1 MAFESPIFLATLGAV
16 AAPIIIHLIF
26 RLRKRVVIFGS
37 LRFLEKI
44 VKKNRR
50 RLRLRDLILL
60 LLRIA
65 AVALIALAFAQPY
78 LKTGPGA
85 GEGERQDVVYVLD
98 DTFSM
103 GAARLARTN
112 LEEAKNRITDDLASL
127 KPGDRAGAVLVTGGG
142 RVLAQL
148 STDVSVVAAKLR
160 AAVPT
165 FERAELA
172 PALRRAAEILA
183 AADAPKRRVAVA
195 SDLQGTSWTEAAL
208 SGLPREG
215 IDFASVLPTSN
226 EPNIS
231 IVGAEAESDFWTPGV
246 PVKVVARVANFGKAD
261 AAGVPLRLFAGSSD
275 APRAR
280 RMVDVAAGETQA
292 VQLAFDAAAAGE
304 FPARIEIEGRDAL
317 AADDV
322 RHLVLRLRDRL
333 KVPCV
338 QDEIATG
345 GDRFSDA
352 SYFVRVSLDPRLKKD
367 TPPVTPFAPIAAEAR
382 TLDEATLRDAD
393 AVFLLGVSRLTDD
406 QASAL
411 GEWVRAGGGLAIAP
425 SGAPGRSDADAAPVN
440 GALAKAGLAAAKVA
454 GEVEAAPLYPEG
466 IPMTEWDRAHPVW
479 SVFAGAEGTGP
490 DRARAKRFLKLS
502 PVEGARVIAEFDR
515 ARPAA
520 AELVSPE
527 GAAARTPEDETG
539 VGRGRVVQLAFGLGA
554 GATDFPKK
562 KAFVPFIHGLARY
575 LARSA
580 AAEAPPAVEVGTAL
594 PIGELLA
601 AASQGGELTDPD
613 GAVVKLASAA
623 APPLAERPGI
633 HRLKRR
639 LLGQTVTGF
648 VAVNAPA
655 VESDLRTDGEEA
667 FLAALGTERPAAAAA
682 RARRQ
687 GADDDA
693 ARSRLWAVVL
703 ALVAG
708 MLLLESMLANRVLLG
723 ARSGEPAGAG
733 R

>member
-1 MAFESPIFLATLGAV
+1 MGFESPIFLAALGAV

-127 KPGDRAGAVLVTGGG
+127 KPGDRAGVVLVTGGG

-148 STDVSVVAAKLR
+148 STDVSVVAAKVR

-172 PALRRAAEILA
+172 PALRRATELLSV
-183 AADAPKRRVAVA
+183 ADAPRRRVALA

-215 IDFASVLPTSN
+215 IDFVSVLPTSN
-226 EPNIS
+226 EPNVS

-275 APRAR
+275 AARAR
-280 RMVDVAAGETQA
+280 RMVDVAAGATEA
-292 VQLAFDAAAAGE
+292 VELAFDAAAAGE

-333 KVPCV
+333 KVLCV

-345 GDRFSDA
+345 DDRFSDA

-367 TPPVTPFAPIAAEAR
+367 APPVTPFAPVAVETR
-382 TLDEATLRDAD
+382 MLDEATLRDAD
-393 AVFLLGVSRLTDD
+393 AVLLLGVGRLTDE
-406 QASAL
+406 QAHAL
-411 GEWVRAGGGLAIAP
+411 GEWVRAGGGLAVAP
-425 SGAPGRSDADAAPVN
+425 SGGEGRADSDAGFVN
-440 GALAKAGLAAAKVA
+440 GALAKAGLAAAKA
-454 GEVEAAPLYPEG
+454 GGGVEAGPLYPEG
-466 IPMTEWDRAHPVW
+466 IPIVEWVRDHPVW
-479 SVFAGAEGTGP
+479 SAFAGVEGTGP
-490 DRARAKRFLKLS
+490 DRARAVRFLKLQ
-502 PVEGARVIAEFDR
+502 PLEGALVIAEFER

-520 AELVSPE
+520 VELVSPE
-527 GAAARTPEDETG
+527 GAAGNEKG
-539 VGRGRVVQLAFGLGA
+539 VGRGRVIQLAFGLDA
-554 GATDFPKK
+554 DATDFPKK
-562 KAFVPFIHGLARY
+562 KAFVPFIHGLARH
-575 LARSA
+575 LAKTA
-580 AAEAPPAVEVGTAL
+580 EAEAPAGVEVGGAL
-594 PIGELLA
+594 PVGELIA
-601 AASQGGELTDPD
+601 AAGQEAELVDPD
-613 GAVVKLASAA
+613 GASVKLASGA
-623 APPLAERPGI
+623 APPVAERPGI

-639 LLGQTVTGF
+639 LLGRTVTSF
-648 VAVNAPA
+648 LAVNAPA
-655 VESDLRTDGEEA
+655 AESDLRTPGEGA
-667 FLAALGTERPAAAAA
+667 LLAALGTERPAATAA
-682 RARRQ
+682 RAGRP

-723 ARSGEPAGAG
+723 ARSAEPAGAG
-733 R
+733 RS

>member
-1 MAFESPIFLATLGAV
+1 MGFESPIFLAALGAV

-26 RLRKRVVIFGS
+26 RLRKKVVVFGS

-65 AVALIALAFAQPY
+65 AVALIALAFARPY
-78 LKTGPGA
+78 LRGA
-85 GEGERQDVVYVLD
+85 GSDGEGERRDVVYVLD

-127 KPGDRAGAVLVTGGG
+127 KPGDRAAAVLVTGGG
-142 RVLAQL
+142 RVLTQL
-148 STDVSVVAAKLR
+148 STDLSVVAAKVR
-160 AAVPT
+160 STVPT

-172 PALRRAAEILA
+172 PALRSGLRLLSTS
-183 AADAPKRRVAVA
+183 DAPKRRVAVA
-195 SDLQGTSWTEAAL
+195 SDLQGPSWTEAAL
-208 SGLPREG
+208 AALPRGDVEFG
-215 IDFASVLPTSN
+215 CVLPTSN
-226 EPNIS
+226 EPNIC

-246 PVKVVARVANFGKAD
+246 PVKVVARVANFSRED
-261 AAGVPLRLFAGSSD
+261 ATGVSVRLFAGTSD

-280 RMVDVAAGETQA
+280 RMVDVAAGATEA
-292 VQLAFDAAAAGE
+292 VELAFDASAAGE
-304 FPARIEIEGRDAL
+304 FPARIELEGRDAL
-317 AADDV
+317 AADDS
-322 RHLVLRLRDRL
+322 RALVLRLRDRL
-333 KVPCV
+333 KVLCV
-338 QDEIATG
+338 QDTIETG
-345 GDRFSDA
+345 TRRFEDA

-367 TPPVTPFAPIAAEAR
+367 APPVTPFAPIAVEAR
-382 TLDEATLRDAD
+382 MLDEATLRDAD
-393 AVFLLGVSRLTDD
+393 AVFLLGVSRLTED
-406 QASAL
+406 QTAAL

-425 SGAPGRSDADAAPVN
+425 SGAPGRAGADAAAVN

-466 IPMTEWDRAHPVW
+466 IPVVEWDRAHPVW

-490 DRARAKRFLKLS
+490 DRARAKRFLKLA
-502 PVEGARVIAEFDR
+502 PVEGARVIAEFER

-520 AELVSPE
+520 VEIVSPE
-527 GAAARTPEDETG
+527 GAAASRPEDEETG

-580 AAEAPPAVEVGTAL
+580 ASEAPPSVEVGAAL

-601 AASQGGELTDPD
+601 ASSQGAELVDPE
-613 GAVVKLASAA
+613 GVEVKLAPGA
-623 APPLAERPGI
+623 APPLAERPGV

-639 LLGQTVTGF
+639 LLGRTVTSF
-648 VAVNAPA
+648 IAVNAPA
-655 VESDLRTDGEEA
+655 AESDLRTPGEET
-667 FLAALGTERPAAAAA
+667 FLSALGSERPAASAA

-687 GADDDA
+687 AAEDEA
-693 ARSRLWAVVL
+693 ARSRLWAIIL
-703 ALVAG
+703 GLVAV
-708 MLLLESMLANRVLLG
+708 MLLVESMLANRVLLG
-723 ARSGEPAGAG
+723 ARGGEAA
-733 R
+733 